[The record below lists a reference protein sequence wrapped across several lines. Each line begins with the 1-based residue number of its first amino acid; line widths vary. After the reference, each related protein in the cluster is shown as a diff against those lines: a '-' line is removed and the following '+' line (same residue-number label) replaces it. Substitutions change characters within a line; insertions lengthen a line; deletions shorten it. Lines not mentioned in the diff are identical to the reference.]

1 MYFKD
6 FLVVTKDGKVGDL
19 LLKMYSSEQEGYL
32 YLSNIP
38 NEETGI
44 TAYTENEIEIIEKDI
59 FKKFNVRI

>member
-19 LLKMYSSEQEGYL
+19 LLKMYSSEQKGYL

-59 FKKFNVRI
+59 FKKLNVRI